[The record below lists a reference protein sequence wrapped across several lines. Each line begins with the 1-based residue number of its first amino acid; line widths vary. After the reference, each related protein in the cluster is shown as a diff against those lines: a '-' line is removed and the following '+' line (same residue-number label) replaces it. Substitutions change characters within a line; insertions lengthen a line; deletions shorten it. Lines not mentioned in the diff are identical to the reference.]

1 MLTVPTEQP
10 RRECNTREQGHQGNY
25 FTDSPRLRP
34 CVDDGK
40 RVADHENRKAKR
52 VAKCVVRGRNINAS
66 EPNEDRIKNPVGRE
80 ARGPR
85 EREGKTGA

>member
-1 MLTVPTEQP
+1 MPTVPTEQP

-34 CVDDGK
+34 CVEDGK
-40 RVADHENRKAKR
+40 RVADHANPKAKR
-52 VAKCVVRGRNINAS
+52 VAKCGIRGRNINAS
-66 EPNEDRIKNPVGRE
+66 EPKEDRIKNPVGGE